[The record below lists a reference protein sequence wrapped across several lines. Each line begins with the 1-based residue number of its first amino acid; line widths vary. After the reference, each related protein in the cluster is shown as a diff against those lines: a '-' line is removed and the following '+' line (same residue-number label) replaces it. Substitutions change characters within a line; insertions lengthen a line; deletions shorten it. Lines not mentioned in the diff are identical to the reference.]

1 MIINEYLRDM
11 LSLVSLI
18 SLKMDKEKDWP
29 VFLARH
35 VKCNHF
41 PIPSPLQGGWS
52 ARSSQNYLCFL
63 TGNPV
68 LPAAC
73 SRARSRPGLWGEG
86 APSSVLCR
94 PACPHPRPAFPQKAQ
109 A

>member
-18 SLKMDKEKDWP
+18 SLKMDKEK
-29 VFLARH
+29 
-35 VKCNHF
+35 CNRF